1 MPFKPSLRPH
11 PFQTQL
17 RITWHATLKQQ
28 AAKDIQR
35 CIYKCNIPFHVI
47 DTLAW
52 KAMINFVVKIGVD
65 DFHGSSQEA
74 LQTNLLHDEIQNII
88 IDLEHLKQS

>member
-1 MPFKPSLRPH
+1 VPSKPSLRPH

-17 RITWHATLKQQ
+17 RIAQRATLKQQ

-52 KAMINFVVKIGVD
+52 KAMINFVAKIGVD
-65 DFHGSSQEA
+65 DFHGPSQKA
-74 LQTNLLHDEIQNII
+74 L
-88 IDLEHLKQS
+88 